1 MPFESYTS
9 GLFPTPEGQPGPM
22 KKNMITFASRKTVA
36 RLLLLTIALLSGWQ
50 ASALAQNVAPVPEKF
65 TVSHLDANRSSFT
78 FVWSDANG
86 ASTIR
91 AAVSTLR
98 SVANPA
104 ATCTISIDARG
115 DTLTLSEGSKQLG
128 FIKPGNN
135 KVVGGSLCSVHA
147 QSYKLAKTGTVLTAN
162 LIINFFGAMSGDK
175 AVLMQATDYSGASSP
190 LVAMG
195 FTGTFGGVNVTVSIT
210 PTDSQLTAG
219 QTQQFA
225 ATVSGTTNTAVTW
238 TATLGSVSSAGLY
251 SAPASVTAQTTATVT
266 ATSVADPMKTA
277 SATVVI
283 HPAVSVSV
291 TPASATLTQG
301 QTQQFTASVTGTVN
315 TGVTWTASAG
325 TISESGLYTAP
336 ASIAAQTTAT
346 VTATSM
352 ADPTKKATASVTL
365 IPLWSISGVVYGA
378 PASLTLSGASAA
390 TTTTDSAGK
399 YSFTGL
405 KQGSYV
411 VAPSQ
416 SGYVFTPST
425 AMVDVVNSSVSGV
438 NFTAAVAPSSV
449 TLSWAASVSLDVA
462 GYNVYRASITG
473 GPYMKLNSSPVSS
486 LQYLDTTV
494 SSGQTYFYVATAVD
508 SVGSESTYSTEASAA
523 VPQS

>member
-1 MPFESYTS
+1 MPFEDYTS
-9 GLFPTPEGQPGPM
+9 GFFPTPEGQPGPI

-36 RLLLLTIALLSGWQ
+36 RLLLLAISLLSGWQ

-65 TVSHLDANRSSFT
+65 TVAHLDANRSSFT

-91 AAVSTLR
+91 AAVATLR
-98 SVANPA
+98 SVADPA

-147 QSYKLAKTGTVLTAN
+147 QSYKLTKVDTVLTAS
-162 LIINFFGAMSGDK
+162 LTMTFFEAMSGDK
-175 AVLMQATDYSGASSP
+175 AVLMQATDSNGASTP

-195 FTGTFGGVNVTVSIT
+195 STGTISGVDVSVSIT

-238 TATLGSVSSAGLY
+238 TASSGSVSAAGLY
-251 SAPASVTAQTTATVT
+251 SAPASVTQQTTATVT
-266 ATSVADPMKTA
+266 AASVADPMKTA

-283 HPAVSVSV
+283 QPAVSVSV
-291 TPASATLTQG
+291 TPASATITEG
-301 QTQQFTASVTGTVN
+301 HTQQFTASVTGASN
-315 TGVTWTASAG
+315 TGVTWAASMG
-325 TISESGLYTAP
+325 TISASGLYSAP

-352 ADPTKKATASVTL
+352 ADPTKKATASITL
-365 IPLWSISGVVYGA
+365 NTLFSISGTVFGSSA
-378 PASLTLSGASAA
+378 ALTLSGASSA
-390 TTTTDSAGK
+390 TTSTDSTGK

-405 KQGSYV
+405 NAGSYV
-411 VAPSQ
+411 IAPSRA
-416 SGYVFTPST
+416 GYIFTPST
-425 AMVDVVNSSVSGV
+425 ALVEVASSSVSQV
-438 NFTAAVAPSSV
+438 DFTAQVAPSSV

-486 LQYLDTTV
+486 LQYLDTAV

-508 SVGSESTYSTEASAA
+508 SAGSESTYSTEAAAA
-523 VPQS
+523 VPQP